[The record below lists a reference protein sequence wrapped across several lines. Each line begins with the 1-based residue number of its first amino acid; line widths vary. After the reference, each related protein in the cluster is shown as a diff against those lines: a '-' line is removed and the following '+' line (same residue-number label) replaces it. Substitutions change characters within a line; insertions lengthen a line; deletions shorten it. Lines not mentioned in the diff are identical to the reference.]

1 MSMTRKDRE
10 KLKELAKLLFVH
22 ETLSQKEVANR
33 IGVSE
38 QTISK
43 WANTENWDQLKV
55 SITIMKEEQLRNLYR
70 QLAEINKTI
79 AERDG
84 QKFATPGEADSIS
97 KIAVAIEKME
107 TDVGIS
113 DIVSVAKKFLTW
125 LRKTDL
131 MRAQELTPL
140 FDGFIKDNLR

>member
-22 ETLSQKEVANR
+22 ETLSQKEVSAR

-43 WANTENWDQLKV
+43 WSNQDNWDQFRV
-55 SITIMKEEQLRNLYR
+55 SITITKEEQLRNLYR

-84 QKFATPGEADSIS
+84 QKFASPGEADSIA
-97 KIAVAIEKME
+97 KLATAIEKME

-113 DIVSVAKKFLTW
+113 DIVSVSKKFLNW

-131 MRAQELTPL
+131 VRAQDLTPL
-140 FDGFIKDNLR
+140 FDGFIKDNMR